1 MYSNQQTQRK
11 NLKSTLSKEDTRRK
25 MEEKQNTLRKQ
36 KKETLV
42 KRMRNEGSENSY
54 DPQVNQK
61 LQNLPNLMLLL
72 KSEDQ
77 KQQLEATIQFRKLLS
92 MERNPPIDDVIKIG
106 CIPIFVQ
113 YLQCINFPQLQFEA
127 AWALTN
133 IASGTSEH
141 TEKVIQAGAVSTF
154 VQLLS
159 LKNDDVREQSVWA
172 LGNIAGDS
180 PKCRNYVLQLGA
192 LPALIKLITENP
204 KISLLRNA
212 TWTLSNL
219 CRGKPIPDFKLVAP
233 ALQILSHLLYHQDEE
248 VLTDACWAI
257 SYLSDGPNDR
267 IQAVIDSNVV
277 PRLVELLLYHQSTVQ
292 TPALRTIGNIVTG
305 TDSQTATVITCGALS
320 CLSTLLTHTK
330 KSIRKE
336 TCWTISNITAG
347 NRDQIQS
354 VIESNLI
361 PPLIVILQKE
371 DFDVRKEAA
380 WALSNATSGGSAKQ
394 IKYLVN
400 RGILKPFCDLLTVKD
415 TKVINVALEAID
427 NILQAGEKDID
438 EQSEN
443 KYVEMIEEAGGIE
456 KIEELQ
462 THEDN
467 EVYEK
472 AVRILET
479 YFGVE
484 DQEEMNFGNQS
495 NQFQFGSNINLPDGG
510 FKF

>member
-1 MYSNQQTQRK
+1 MYSGQQGTRK

-36 KKETLV
+36 KKENLV
-42 KRMRNEGSENSY
+42 KKMRNEGSSEVSS
-54 DPQVNQK
+54 DPQLSQK
-61 LQNLPNLMLLL
+61 LQNLPSLMLLL
-72 KSEDQ
+72 KSEDP
-77 KQQLEATIQFRKLLS
+77 KKQLEATVQFRKLLS

-113 YLQCINFPQLQFEA
+113 YLQCVNFPQLQFEA

-154 VQLLS
+154 IQLLS
-159 LKNDDVREQSVWA
+159 LKNDEVREQSVWA

-219 CRGKPIPDFKLVAP
+219 CRGKPIPDFKLVQP
-233 ALQILSHLLYHQDEE
+233 ALKLLSHLLYHEDEE

-267 IQAVIDSNVV
+267 IQSVIDSNVV
-277 PRLVELLLYHQSTVQ
+277 PRLVELLLFHQSTVQ

-305 TDSQTATVITCGALS
+305 TDSQTATVITCGALT
-320 CLSTLLTHTK
+320 CLGTLLSHTK

-354 VIESNLI
+354 VIEANLI
-361 PPLIVILQKE
+361 PPLIIILQKE

-380 WALSNATSGGSAKQ
+380 WALSNATSGGTSKQ
-394 IKYLVN
+394 IKYLVT

-427 NILQAGEKDID
+427 NILQAGEKDAED
-438 EQSEN
+438 NGEN
-443 KYVEMIEEAGGIE
+443 KYLEMIEEAGGIE

-462 THEDN
+462 QHEDQ
-467 EVYEK
+467 EIYEK
-472 AVRILET
+472 VMRILEN

-484 DQEEMNFGNQS
+484 QDDLSMNQNE
-495 NQFQFGSNINLPDGG
+495 FQFGSNINTPQGG